1 MRRVLAPIAL
11 IAALAALAPATASAR
26 VVDCNTWVHY
36 PNTKISSARNMSC
49 RSARNEMRRYK
60 RPIHRRFRTPGGFRC
75 ARVSGG
81 ALGGQWRCVK
91 GSRAF
96 RLEFGD

>member
-1 MRRVLAPIAL
+1 MRRVLIAIAL
-11 IAALAALAPATASAR
+11 LAAVGALAPATASAR
-26 VVDCNTWVHY
+26 VVDCKTWVHY

-49 RSARNEMRRYK
+49 RSARKEFRRYN

-75 ARVSGG
+75 KRVSGTR
-81 ALGGQWRCVK
+81 LGGQWRCVK

-96 RLEFGD
+96 RFEFGD

>member
-11 IAALAALAPATASAR
+11 IAALAALAPATAAAR
-26 VVDCNTWVHY
+26 VVDCATWVHY

-49 RSARNEMRRYK
+49 RGARNEMRRYRSSIK
-60 RPIHRRFRTPGGFRC
+60 RRFTTPGRFRC

-81 ALGGQWRCVK
+81 ALGGQWRCVN

-96 RLEFGD
+96 RLEVGD